1 VDFSR
6 LFERY
11 APDVH
16 RFALYLSGN
25 RALTDDLAAEAFVRA
40 LVGRD
45 SLRVETLK
53 AYLLAIVR
61 NLYRDVCRRE
71 GRLVSLE
78 QAPVEAGARTCPEA
92 GSDGRLRLDEVLAAM
107 QLLPQG
113 EREALVL
120 AADGDLP
127 YAEVAAILGCSVPAV
142 KVRVH
147 RARARLKAIL
157 GEGVRK

>member
-1 VDFSR
+1 MDFSQ
-6 LFERY
+6 LYERY

-25 RALTDDLAAEAFVRA
+25 WALADDLAAEAFVRA
-40 LVGRD
+40 LVGGD

-78 QAPVEAGARTCPEA
+78 QTPVQGGTQTCPEA
-92 GSDGRLRLDEVLAAM
+92 GVDGRLRLDRVLAAM

-127 YAEVAAILGCSVPAV
+127 YAEIAAILDCSVSAV

-157 GEGVRK
+157 GEGARK